1 MLLNA
6 MVSLLQEKPTISLI
20 YKGWVGSNRH
30 LWLLWECRY
39 RQSLP
44 AEYAAEEVAL
54 VEDQRRV
61 EQYVASR
68 YISPVRPCFCA
79 ALRRAPPRP
88 MSLAGLGWRADASHP
103 DQTNGGGSV
112 HIRGFGVIG
121 RSDRLLLDM
130 QPSVPA
136 KAMPLLLDPH
146 PEQAGRLLR

>member
-1 MLLNA
+1 MQWC
-6 MVSLLQEKPTISLI
+6 LLQEKPTISLI
-20 YKGWVGSNRH
+20 YKVWVGSNRH

-79 ALRRAPPRP
+79 TLRRTLPCPCPWQAWARELTHRIRTKPTVVEVCT
-88 MSLAGLGWRADASHP
+88 SVALVSSADLTDCFLTCNP
-103 DQTNGGGSV
+103 WCQQ
-112 HIRGFGVIG
+112 R
-121 RSDRLLLDM
+121 
-130 QPSVPA
+130 QC
-136 KAMPLLLDPH
+136 PLLLDPH